1 MRSRSAEISRPARS
15 IVTSLLI
22 AVTAPAQ
29 AASPAWLGLPAWQQP
44 VDAVK
49 AAEGDG
55 VLSHEARPGS
65 QLAGADFLLSTPV
78 QIGDVP
84 ASREF
89 YFDTAR
95 NLALVRIV
103 PAKMDSANCDALLA
117 ATMQAIGK
125 PDEQPSKISLMDQR
139 NWFRRKEDR
148 VYQWSQIKSFRGASS
163 NTPCGLIIEPYK
175 TGMDRKKKG

>member
-1 MRSRSAEISRPARS
+1 MRDRSADVSRAARS
-15 IVTSLLI
+15 IVALLLI

-29 AASPAWLGLPAWQQP
+29 AQLPAWLGLPAWQQP

-49 AAEGDG
+49 TAEGDG
-55 VLSHEARPGS
+55 VLTHEARPGS
-65 QLAGADFLLSTPV
+65 QLEGADFLLSTPV

-103 PAKMDSANCDALLA
+103 PAKMDTVNCDALLA
-117 ATMQAIGK
+117 ATTQAIGK
-125 PDEQPSKISLMDQR
+125 PDEQPSQISLMDKR
-139 NWFRRKEDR
+139 YWFRRKEDR
-148 VYQWSQIKSFRGASS
+148 VYQWSQIKSFRGPSS
-163 NTPCGLIIEPYK
+163 NTPCNLFIEPYK